1 MTMTML
7 LNRQLALLCLLLLSP
22 VTSADFG
29 DRNVAVPASPA
40 IFVDGVGGEPGF
52 TPRYYA
58 EGQALYRLG
67 GRQAGGGQV
76 DCNDPTKSHTCGEL
90 GMLGERSCCSNDRY
104 CFFGANWTVQCCSI
118 GNKCSGCDEGH
129 ILVNLTQTSTFDVT
143 VGLIS
148 GTNTAPIVTQSYSE
162 TTSESAGC
170 TPRKCAVSEFQCPP
184 SLGGGCCGF
193 GNPCLIGGSCGVA
206 ITAPPT
212 GYVPTANGCPSRNQ
226 FSCPASMG
234 GNCCFNG
241 QTCVLSGNTQAC
253 AGQATSPPGTE
264 ITYTGGGLSQGAKAG
279 IGVGVAVGA
288 AIIIGIATWFCLRHR
303 RAAATRRST
312 PYPSQRGYH
321 SVDQGGQAGPAG
333 GAGATDVMSDI
344 SGPSRAGPHRTG
356 LVYEY
361 FGPAAVAGPY
371 TQQDGETPH
380 TPRGMWDQFA
390 PSAPVRRA
398 VPVQP
403 ENPGD
408 IAPPVELGDENDAQ
422 HLDATKVQ
430 AAKTTPEPSV
440 APAPT
445 SPEQRAELFELWG
458 SPGIDPLERSPL
470 DEVGEQ
476 QHQRQPHQGK
486 ERPDSHVSSNT
497 EYQNSQENPD
507 PHSTAESGSTVAES
521 AQDGNGHGNRV
532 STIEAAESI
541 RDGQGHTADS
551 ERNNN
556 SNSGTT
562 WM

>member
-1 MTMTML
+1 MTSL
-7 LNRQLALLCLLLLSP
+7 FKRQLALLYLLLLSP
-22 VTSADFG
+22 VTCENLG
-29 DRNVAVPASPA
+29 DGDVAVPASPA
-40 IFVDGVGGEPGF
+40 IFVGGEPGF

-76 DCNDPTKSHTCGEL
+76 DCSDPTKSHTCGEL
-90 GMLGERSCCSNDRY
+90 GELGADSCCSNDRY
-104 CFFGANWTVQCCSI
+104 CFFGKNWTVQCCSI
-118 GNKCSGCDEGH
+118 GNKCDECDEGY
-129 ILVNLTQTSTFDVT
+129 ILINMTETATFDVT
-143 VGLIS
+143 VGLVS
-148 GTNTAPIVTQSYSE
+148 GKNTAPIVTQSYSE
-162 TTSESAGC
+162 TTKESFGC
-170 TPRKCAVSEFQCPP
+170 TPRKCAVSEFQCAP

-193 GNPCLIGGSCGVA
+193 GNPCLTGGSCGVA

-212 GYVPTANGCPSRNQ
+212 GFVPTANGCPSRNQ

-241 QTCVLSGNTQAC
+241 QTCVLSGSTQAC

-279 IGVGVAVGA
+279 IGVGVALGA
-288 AIIIGIATWFCLRHR
+288 AVIIGIVTWFCLRHR
-303 RAAATRRST
+303 RAAAASRRNT
-312 PYPSQRGYH
+312 PYPSQHGYH
-321 SVDQGGQAGPAG
+321 SVDQGGPQAGLGPAG

-380 TPRGMWDQFA
+380 TPRGMWDRFA

-403 ENPGD
+403 EGPGD
-408 IAPPVELGDENDAQ
+408 IAPPVELGDDKNDAQ
-422 HLDATKVQ
+422 HLKATKVQ
-430 AAKTTPEPSV
+430 AAKTTPVPSV

-445 SPEQRAELFELWG
+445 SPEQRVEVFELWG
-458 SPGIDPLERSPL
+458 SPGVDPLERSPL
-470 DEVGEQ
+470 DEVGGQ
-476 QHQRQPHQGK
+476 QQQEGK

-497 EYQNSQENPD
+497 EYQNSQEHPD
-507 PHSTAESGSTVAES
+507 PHSMAESGSTAAES
-521 AQDGNGHGNRV
+521 AEDGNGHGNRV
-532 STIEAAESI
+532 SSIEAAESI

-556 SNSGTT
+556 NNGSRT
-562 WM
+562 